1 MQGFLHQLLSSVAD
15 GGIYASLALA
25 LVMIYQATHHVNF
38 AQGAMAMFS
47 TYIAWAMIDAG
58 FPYWAAFGLTLVS
71 SFAADVAIEQIIIR
85 PVERGPVLNI
95 VIVFIGLLLILNSLA
110 GWISSCTINSFPS
123 PFPSGAWETGKNRGL
138 RGRRS

>member
-1 MQGFLHQLLSSVAD
+1 MQGFLHQLLSGVAD

-25 LVMIYQATHHVNF
+25 LVMISQATHHVNF

-47 TYIAWAMIDAG
+47 TYMAWAMIDAG

-95 VIVFIGLLLILNSLA
+95 VIVFIEPMIRAWSPSKLRSTKCLKAIL
-110 GWISSCTINSFPS
+110 
-123 PFPSGAWETGKNRGL
+123 
-138 RGRRS
+138 